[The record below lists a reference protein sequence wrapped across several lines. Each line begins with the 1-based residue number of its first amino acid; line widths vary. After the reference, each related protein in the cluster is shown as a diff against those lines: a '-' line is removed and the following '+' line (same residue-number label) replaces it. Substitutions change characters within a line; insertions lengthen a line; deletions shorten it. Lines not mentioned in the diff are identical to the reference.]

1 MPESGSAATVAEPV
15 TATLV
20 PVMFCNIGACMQMLV
35 MLLFATSIL
44 PSKVENSVTEAD
56 TVPGGEAISRGG
68 LESEH
73 QRGEC
78 RMK

>member
-56 TVPGGEAISRGG
+56 TVPEGKPYRVAGSRASTNAVNV
-68 LESEH
+68 E
-73 QRGEC
+73 
-78 RMK
+78 